1 MSIVFRKAHTT
12 EDRLHSTPNQLYVT
26 IIEKADF
33 QSPGAINVKA
43 SSEMLI
49 NLPKSLIYK
58 SENGAHSYKDA
69 SGNLEISIDF
79 DFTTLS
85 INLYGTKID
94 LQFANLEEFKKI
106 KESLDTLIVAPEAAH
121 ARSTEFSRRGG
132 LYAKYLKY
140 KGKYLSLKK
149 LL

>member
-12 EDRLHSTPNQLYVT
+12 EDKKQSTPNQLYVT
-26 IIEKADF
+26 IVEKADL
-33 QSPGAINVKA
+33 QSPGAILVKA

-69 SGNLEISIDF
+69 SGNLEISIDS
-79 DFTTLS
+79 DFTSLN

-94 LQFANLEEFKKI
+94 LQFGIEEFKKI

>member
-12 EDRLHSTPNQLYVT
+12 EDKKQSTPNQLYVT
-26 IIEKADF
+26 IVEKADL
-33 QSPGAINVKA
+33 QSPGGILVKA

-69 SGNLEISIDF
+69 SGNLEISIDS
-79 DFTTLS
+79 DFTSLN
-85 INLYGTKID
+85 INLYGTKIN
-94 LQFANLEEFKKI
+94 LQFGIEEFKKI

>member
-12 EDRLHSTPNQLYVT
+12 EDRKQSTPNQLYVT

-58 SENGAHSYKDA
+58 SENGAHSYKDT

-94 LQFANLEEFKKI
+94 LQFANLEFKKI